1 MKHAVAAIG
10 ALLCVAVITVAAQA
24 DMVDNPF
31 GYFNVYSL
39 ADIGSQGSPYHN
51 DFQGRAGA
59 AGNVEFSSFA
69 LLNRPNQTGWALHVG
84 NSARLTGT
92 YLGDIEAGGDVALG
106 GVGISGSVI
115 AGAYVT
121 QFGGGT
127 VGGDVSAGLGVALDS
142 TLTVY
147 GDTLAGVQYAPAV
160 DHQAV
165 SEYFLNTSSLIGDMS
180 STGSYT
186 EDWGHLTFV
195 GSEGVNVVNVSAQD
209 LLAAVKFTIDAP
221 DGAIVYVNVPDA
233 DVTLDWTA
241 WNYEGGIQAEDVLV
255 NMPSAVHLE
264 LSSTNA
270 VNILAPLA
278 ATNFES
284 GLVAGA
290 LIVGDLQGG
299 GQVDLGSF
307 GHGSSIPEPAGIL
320 LLAGC
325 AGAAMLRRRRT
336 LRPAR

>member
-10 ALLCVAVITVAAQA
+10 ALLCVTVITVAAQA

-31 GYFNVYSL
+31 GYSNVYSL
-39 ADIGSQGSPYHN
+39 GDIGSQGSPYHS

-59 AGNVEFSSFA
+59 AGNVEFSSFS
-69 LLNRPNQTGWALHVG
+69 LLNRPTQTGFALHVG
-84 NSARLTGT
+84 GSARLTGT

-115 AGAYVT
+115 AGAYVA

-127 VGGDVSAGLGVALDS
+127 VGGNVHAGLGVGLDS

-147 GDTLAGVQYAPAV
+147 GDTLAGMQYAPAV

-165 SEYFLNTSSLIGDMS
+165 SEYFRNTSALIGGMS
-180 STGSYT
+180 QTGSYT

-195 GSEGVNVVNVSAQD
+195 GAEGVNVVIVSAQE
-209 LLAAVKFTIDAP
+209 LMAASKFTIDAP
-221 DGAIVYVNVPDA
+221 AGAIVYVNVPDA

-241 WNYEGGIQAEDVLV
+241 WNYEGGIQAEDVLL
-255 NMPSAVHLE
+255 NMPNAGHLD
-264 LSSTNA
+264 LFSTNA

-278 ATNFES
+278 ATNFEV
-284 GLVAGA
+284 GLLAGT
-290 LIVGDLQGG
+290 LVVGDLQGG
-299 GQVDLGSF
+299 GQVNLGCF
-307 GHGSSIPEPAGIL
+307 DHGSIIPEPASIL
-320 LLAGC
+320 LLAGG
-325 AGAAMLRRRRT
+325 AGAAMLRRRS
-336 LRPAR
+336 LARPPR